1 MARIENVSGTAFV
14 VAEFRAEENA
24 EAAPLYRDSVVG
36 LFLTEETKRAAERVA
51 ASFPPVKDLVKIRT
65 KYFDDTLERQLF
77 SQFRQVVILG
87 AGLDTRAVRKRSPGV
102 TYFEID
108 DAATLNVKQACYE
121 HHGFDVNAKFI
132 PGNYV
137 VDGLIDLLE
146 QNGFDCD
153 LPSYFIWEGNTMYLP
168 LDGTRQVLAA
178 LRTFVKR
185 FRVSFDYMA
194 ESVILMTTGDPGI
207 TTLVESFANM
217 GAPWLSGI
225 KDVRGLA
232 QELGLDVVENFRMA
246 ELHQEYGV
254 TRPMAS
260 PIFNYYAVCTLGG
273 ERELLTASTL
283 NGASAGRILSESTY
297 SGPG

>member
-24 EAAPLYRDSVVG
+24 ETAPLYRDSVVG
-36 LFLTEETKRAAERVA
+36 LFLTEETRRAAERVA

-65 KYFDDTLERQLF
+65 KYFDDALERQLL

-87 AGLDTRAVRKRSPGV
+87 AGLDTRAVRKPSPGV

-108 DAATLNVKQACYE
+108 DAATLNAKQACYE
-121 HHGFDVNAKFI
+121 RHGFDVNVKFI

-137 VDGLIDLLE
+137 MDGTIDLLE
-146 QNGFDCD
+146 QNGFDCG

-168 LDGTRQVLAA
+168 LDGTRQVLTE
-178 LRTFVKR
+178 LRDHVQR

-194 ESVILMTTGDPGI
+194 ESVISKTTGDPGI
-207 TTLVESFANM
+207 TTLVESFENM

-225 KDVRGLA
+225 NDVKGLA
-232 QELGLDVVENFRMA
+232 REIGLDVVENFAIA
-246 ELHQEYGV
+246 ELHQEYGI
-254 TRPMAS
+254 RRRAS
-260 PIFNYYAVCTLGG
+260 PIFNYYALCTLG
-273 ERELLTASTL
+273 RESASRRQ
-283 NGASAGRILSESTY
+283 AA
-297 SGPG
+297 

>member
-24 EAAPLYRDSVVG
+24 EAVPLYRDSVVG
-36 LFLTEETKRAAERVA
+36 LFLTEETKRAAGRVA

-65 KYFDDTLERQLF
+65 KYFDEALEKQLL

-87 AGLDTRAVRKRSPGV
+87 AGLDTRAVRKPSPGV

-108 DAATLNVKQACYE
+108 DAATLSVKQACYKR
-121 HHGFDVNAKFI
+121 HGFDVNVKFI

-137 VDGLIDLLE
+137 IEGVIDLLE
-146 QNGFDCD
+146 QNGFDCS

-168 LDGTRQVLAA
+168 LDSTRHVLAE
-178 LRTFVKR
+178 LGSHVKR

-194 ESVILMTTGDPGI
+194 ESVISKTTGDPGI

-225 KDVRGLA
+225 KDVKGLA
-232 QELGLDVVENFRMA
+232 RELGLDVVENFPLA
-246 ELHQEYGV
+246 ELYREYGV

-260 PIFNYYAVCTLGG
+260 PIFNYYAVCTLGH
-273 ERELLTASTL
+273 ESASKRQ
-283 NGASAGRILSESTY
+283 AA
-297 SGPG
+297 

>member
-1 MARIENVSGTAFV
+1 
-14 VAEFRAEENA
+14 
-24 EAAPLYRDSVVG
+24 
-36 LFLTEETKRAAERVA
+36 
-51 ASFPPVKDLVKIRT
+51 
-65 KYFDDTLERQLF
+65 
-77 SQFRQVVILG
+77 
-87 AGLDTRAVRKRSPGV
+87 
-102 TYFEID
+102 
-108 DAATLNVKQACYE
+108 
-121 HHGFDVNAKFI
+121 
-132 PGNYV
+132 
-137 VDGLIDLLE
+137 
-146 QNGFDCD
+146 
-153 LPSYFIWEGNTMYLP
+153 
-168 LDGTRQVLAA
+168 
-178 LRTFVKR
+178 
-185 FRVSFDYMA
+185 
-194 ESVILMTTGDPGI
+194 MTTGDPGI

-283 NGASAGRILSESTY
+283 NGASAGRIQSESTY